1 MNKYGDTGWFYMDV
15 ICDPDFTLKF
25 SDGGSAATGIFTV
38 TEEAGTYF
46 TAEGQFH
53 SKDEARATLQEPTE
67 PLQEEPGQVPAE
79 EQSGSGMGG
88 VIVGVSA
95 ASLAAVGAI
104 VLAVMKKRGKKSA
117 V

>member
-1 MNKYGDTGWFYMDV
+1 
-15 ICDPDFTLKF
+15 
-25 SDGGSAATGIFTV
+25 
-38 TEEAGTYF
+38 
-46 TAEGQFH
+46 
-53 SKDEARATLQEPTE
+53 
-67 PLQEEPGQVPAE
+67 
-79 EQSGSGMGG
+79 MGG